1 MRPATTLT
9 IAAILVVLVAA
20 FIGSIVYGARAA

>member
-20 FIGSIVYGARAA
+20 FIASIVYGARAG